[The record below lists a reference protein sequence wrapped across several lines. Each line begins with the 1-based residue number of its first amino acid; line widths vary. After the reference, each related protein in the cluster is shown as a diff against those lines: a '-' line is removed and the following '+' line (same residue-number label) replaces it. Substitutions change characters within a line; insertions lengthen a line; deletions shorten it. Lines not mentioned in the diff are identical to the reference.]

1 MVVDVIIPTYKPDKK
16 FIDLVEK
23 LNKQTV
29 LPRKII
35 VMNTEEKLWKVTLP
49 KNAYNVEVHHIAK
62 QEFDHGKTRDI
73 GVSMSDADICV
84 LMTMDAV
91 PVDNTL
97 LEELIKP
104 LLEEDGV
111 AASYGRQMA
120 YDNSSYT
127 EKLTREYNYPAKP
140 CIKSKED
147 IERLQIKAFFCSNV
161 CCAYDRKIYVELGG
175 FIHKTIFNEDMIY
188 AAKAV
193 KAGYKIAY
201 AADAKVYHSHEFT
214 GAQQF
219 HRNFDNGVS
228 HAQNPEVFE
237 GIKQEGEGMR
247 MVKMVLSKLVKKGH
261 LLQAIRYIW
270 VTGCKYI
277 GFKLGCRYTKLPKW
291 LVMRCTSDKSYFS
304 IS

>member
-35 VMNTEEKLWKVTLP
+35 VMNTEEKLWNVTLP
-49 KNAYNVEVHHIAK
+49 ENADNVEVHHIAK
-62 QEFDHGKTRDI
+62 QEFDHGKTRDT
-73 GVSMSDADICV
+73 GVGMSDADICV

-291 LVMRCTSDKSYFS
+291 LVMHCTSDKSYFS